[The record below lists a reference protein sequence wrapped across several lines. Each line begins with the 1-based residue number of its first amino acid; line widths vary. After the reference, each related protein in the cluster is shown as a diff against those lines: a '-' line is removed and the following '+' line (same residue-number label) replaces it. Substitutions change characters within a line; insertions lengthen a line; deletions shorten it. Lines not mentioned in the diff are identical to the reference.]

1 VIALAILASAA
12 VAGCGGSKS
21 EVDAPS
27 TERAQGFADDFVRKL
42 VVDGRWEPIAGD
54 VAPLLTRQMRNFQ
67 ETIRRDGVRRVD
79 GPGVLRHD
87 CPQNPAVE
95 AGPDCFHY
103 RLSGRQA
110 IPAQGTVPLKAS
122 YRLWVAHEDGRWQ
135 VVSYEYD
142 LIPTG

>member
-1 VIALAILASAA
+1 MIALAILALAA
-12 VAGCGGSKS
+12 AAGCGGSKS
-21 EVDAPS
+21 ETEAPPIES
-27 TERAQGFADDFVRKL
+27 AQGFADDFMRRL
-42 VVDGRWEPIAGD
+42 VVGGRWEPIAGD

-79 GPGVLRHD
+79 GSGVLRHD
-87 CPQNPAVE
+87 CPVNPAVN

-110 IPAQGTVPLKAS
+110 LPTQGTVPLKAA
-122 YRLWVAHEDGRWQ
+122 YRLWLAYADGRWQ

-142 LIPTG
+142 LIPS